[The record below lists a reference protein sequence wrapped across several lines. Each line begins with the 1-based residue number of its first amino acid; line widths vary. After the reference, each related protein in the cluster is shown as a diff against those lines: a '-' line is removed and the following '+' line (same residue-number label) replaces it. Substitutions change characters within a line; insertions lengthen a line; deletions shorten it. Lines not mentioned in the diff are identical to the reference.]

1 MTEEEGLERNATWL
15 ALKMEQVD
23 HEPRNMGSLLKM
35 EKEKKKQKKNVAM
48 EHSPANAFLASES
61 LCWTSDL
68 QNCKVRNLC
77 CFKAYS
83 LW

>member
-35 EKEKKKQKKNVAM
+35 EKEKKHKK
-48 EHSPANAFLASES
+48 
-61 LCWTSDL
+61 
-68 QNCKVRNLC
+68 KC
-77 CFKAYS
+77 CHGTQS
-83 LW
+83 CQRLLSQ

>member
-35 EKEKKKQKKNVAM
+35 EKEKKKKSFAR
-48 EHSPANAFLASES
+48 EHSPANAFLAIES

-77 CFKAYS
+77 CFKADS

>member
-23 HEPRNMGSLLKM
+23 HEPRNMGSLVKM
-35 EKEKKKQKKNVAM
+35 EKEKKKKIFAM
-48 EHSPANAFLASES
+48 EHSPANTFLAIES
-61 LCWTSDL
+61 LSWTSDL